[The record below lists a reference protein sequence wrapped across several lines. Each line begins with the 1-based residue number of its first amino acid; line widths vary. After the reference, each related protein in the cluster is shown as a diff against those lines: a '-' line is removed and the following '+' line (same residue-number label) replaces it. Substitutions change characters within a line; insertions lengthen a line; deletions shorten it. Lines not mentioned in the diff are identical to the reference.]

1 MKLRLHP
8 LDTEMPYHEVE
19 CSDTP
24 NVVIFDGTAYSL
36 RGKSY
41 EVPGSHAEPHYDYH
55 YTSHTILDPTPNQD
69 LVNALAKI
77 QELEERL
84 ADNKESRNMLEEQLE
99 WYAARS
105 DERVMKHV
113 TININL
119 G

>member
-19 CSDTP
+19 CDGTP

-41 EVPGSHAEPHYDYH
+41 KVRGSHAEPYYDYY
-55 YTSHTILDPTPNQD
+55 YTSYTIVDPSPNQD

-84 ADNKESRNMLEEQLE
+84 ADNKESRNLLEEQLE
-99 WYAARS
+99 WYAAK
-105 DERVMKHV
+105 DGERTI
-113 TININL
+113 TINLNIK
-119 G
+119 